1 MERSYGQSSLPY
13 PEMPVDVVDLSDRPI
28 GTAARRDVL
37 TKRADFRVV
46 HVFLMDTEGRIL
58 LQQLSPNRDRN
69 PLRWGAS
76 VAAYLFAG
84 ETYEEAARRRLAQE
98 LNVTDVT
105 LTRVG
110 KTSMLDETSIKFI
123 EVYQATYEGPIA
135 FDESHIAGLAYET
148 PDAIAE
154 SLKNDPAT
162 FTPTFRVLFPF
173 FIASRHA

>member
-1 MERSYGQSSLPY
+1 
-13 PEMPVDVVDLSDRPI
+13 MPVDVVDLSDRPI

-37 TKRADFRVV
+37 KTRADFRVV
-46 HVFLMDTEGRIL
+46 HVFVMDGDGRIL
-58 LQQLSPNRDRN
+58 LQQLSRKRERN
-69 PLRWGAS
+69 PRRWGAS

-123 EVYQATYEGPIA
+123 EVYQATYEKPISS
-135 FDESHIAGLAYET
+135 FDRNHIAGLAYKTVE
-148 PDAIAE
+148 DIAE
-154 SLKNDPAT
+154 NLKNDPAHY
-162 FTPTFRVLFPF
+162 TPTFRVLFPF
-173 FIASRHA
+173 FVASRSA